1 MVKFCPICRKR
12 YDDRAQICAVD
23 GMRLLRRRDEQTGR
37 VLGGRYH
44 LLTRIGSGGMADV
57 FRAIDLNDGAPRAIK
72 ILRADLSN
80 DPDMQTRFHREVRAA
95 RLVEHE
101 NIVRIFDFGLSD
113 EGKPF
118 IALEY
123 LDGVGLHEVIAHG
136 PVPLGRAFR
145 VVAEVARALSAAH
158 ETGVIHRDIKPENIM
173 ILGGAVRDEAERVK
187 IFDFG
192 LVQIVGDARLTAT
205 GQVFGTPEYLSPE
218 QATGE
223 DASPASDQYALGVV
237 FYELLTGRPP
247 FVGAP
252 AQVLMSQF
260 RDVPKPPS
268 AACTVRAVPS
278 SVDPI
283 VLTMLAKRPDE
294 RFPDMNAVHRAV
306 LALEQALRP

>member
-1 MVKFCPICRKR
+1 MVKLCPICRKR
-12 YDDRAQICAVD
+12 YDDKAEICAVD

-44 LLTRIGSGGMADV
+44 LLSRIGSGGMADV
-57 FRAIDLNDGAPRAIK
+57 FRAIDLNDGSPRAVK

-80 DPDMQTRFHREVRAA
+80 DRDMQTRFHRELRAA

-101 NIVRIFDFGLSD
+101 NIVRIFDYGLSD

-123 LDGVGLHEVIAHG
+123 LDGVGLGEVIARG
-136 PVPLGRAFR
+136 PVPLGRVFR
-145 VVAEVARALSAAH
+145 VVAEVARALAAAH
-158 ETGVIHRDIKPENIM
+158 ATGVIHRDVKPENIM
-173 ILGGAVRDEAERVK
+173 ILGGPERDEMERVK

-192 LVQIVGDARLTAT
+192 LVQIVGEGRLTAT
-205 GQVFGTPEYLSPE
+205 GQVFGTPEYISPE

-237 FYELLTGRPP
+237 FYEMLTGRPP

-252 AQVLMSQF
+252 AQVLMAQF
-260 RDVPKPPS
+260 KEKPKPPS
-268 AACTVRAVPS
+268 AACATGAVPRDA
-278 SVDPI
+278 DPV
-283 VLTMLAKRPDE
+283 VLRMLAKRPQE
-294 RFPDMNAVHRAV
+294 RFPGMDAVHRAV
-306 LALEQALRP
+306 TGLAEALRP